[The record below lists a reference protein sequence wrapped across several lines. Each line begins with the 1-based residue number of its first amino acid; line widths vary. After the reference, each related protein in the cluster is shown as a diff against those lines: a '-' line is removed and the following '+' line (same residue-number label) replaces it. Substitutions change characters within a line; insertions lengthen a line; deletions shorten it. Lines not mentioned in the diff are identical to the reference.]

1 MGFNLENFKCS
12 SSFSLKTTV
21 NDSFLSPE
29 EECTCWKLI
38 AELLLPIPALIL
50 SLLSWKSLEHV
61 ESFPRKITMN
71 PEFNIYCTTEYLYL
85 SFDQRKPAIW
95 HRGTTCIVDTDETGS
110 IFGMDIFVYEQTKIN
125 HALIQEQFSFSQN
138 ITVDN
143 YGFVYIVFRPYSGKR
158 GNGFG
163 RGADIGV
170 SKDGYLSAILF
181 IWTEV
186 GAAVPIVDPTK
197 ALTGINY
204 TNGMPPFDVDGR

>member
-1 MGFNLENFKCS
+1 
-12 SSFSLKTTV
+12 
-21 NDSFLSPE
+21 
-29 EECTCWKLI
+29 
-38 AELLLPIPALIL
+38 
-50 SLLSWKSLEHV
+50 
-61 ESFPRKITMN
+61 MN

-143 YGFVYIVFRPYSGKR
+143 YGFVYFVFRPYSGKR

-163 RGADIGV
+163 RSADIGV

-181 IWTEV
+181 TWTEV

-197 ALTGINY
+197 ALTCINY
-204 TNGMPPFDVDGR
+204 TNGMPPFNVDGR